1 MGNRVYVFDT
11 TLRDGE
17 QSPGV
22 TLNVHEKLEIGR
34 QLIKLGVDIIEAGFP
49 VSSPG
54 DFNSCQA
61 LARELKGVGICGLS
75 RANSKDIDVAAEA
88 IKDAEAPRIHTGLGV
103 SDFHLK
109 HKLRMTPDEALETG
123 VAAVKHARKYVSDIE
138 YYLEDSGRADPEY
151 VYRVIEA
158 VIKAGATVIN
168 IPDTTGYSLPK
179 EYGELIAGIFANVP
193 NVDKAIISVHCH
205 NDLGMATANCLSGVH
220 NGARQVEVTVNG
232 IGERAGN
239 TSLEEVV
246 MALRTRRD
254 SFTCDTHIKTEEI
267 IRSSRLVS
275 HLSGMVVQPNKA
287 IVGSNAFA
295 HSSGIHQDGM
305 LKERSTYEIMDPR
318 SVGLVETKMV
328 LTARS
333 GRHGVRHSFA
343 QLGYTFTK
351 EEFEEVYH
359 KYLEIADRKKQVYE
373 QDLEAIATDQGLS
386 VIKAYELVLIN
397 VTSGQP
403 TVPVAAIQ
411 LKKAD
416 GTLVTETATGIG
428 SVDATYTAINKI
440 SGLNIELL
448 EYGLNS
454 VTAGIDAVAE
464 VNVRVRYG
472 KDIFSGHGIH
482 TDIVVASAYAY
493 LSVLNRVCMQ
503 TSGLQVKLESP

>member
-1 MGNRVYVFDT
+1 
-11 TLRDGE
+11 
-17 QSPGV
+17 
-22 TLNVHEKLEIGR
+22 
-34 QLIKLGVDIIEAGFP
+34 
-49 VSSPG
+49 
-54 DFNSCQA
+54 
-61 LARELKGVGICGLS
+61 
-75 RANSKDIDVAAEA
+75 
-88 IKDAEAPRIHTGLGV
+88 
-103 SDFHLK
+103 
-109 HKLRMTPDEALETG
+109 
-123 VAAVKHARKYVSDIE
+123 
-138 YYLEDSGRADPEY
+138 
-151 VYRVIEA
+151 
-158 VIKAGATVIN
+158 
-168 IPDTTGYSLPK
+168 
-179 EYGELIAGIFANVP
+179 
-193 NVDKAIISVHCH
+193 
-205 NDLGMATANCLSGVH
+205 
-220 NGARQVEVTVNG
+220 
-232 IGERAGN
+232 
-239 TSLEEVV
+239 
-246 MALRTRRD
+246 
-254 SFTCDTHIKTEEI
+254 
-267 IRSSRLVS
+267 
-275 HLSGMVVQPNKA
+275 MVVQPNKA

-318 SVGLVETKMV
+318 SIGLVETKMV

-440 SGLNIELL
+440 SGLNLELL

-454 VTAGIDAVAE
+454 VTSGIDAVAE
-464 VNVRVRYG
+464 VNIRVRYG